1 MQAEQRSRAILLA
14 QRVAGA
20 GARRQS
26 SSSSGSGIPGEE
38 DALHHVEVLH
48 EHVSLR
54 LRAEVAHCVPDP
66 QLDGTLQGGRGGLR
80 GELEASEP

>member
-1 MQAEQRSRAILLA
+1 MPE
-14 QRVAGA
+14 RVAVRQEPGGA
-20 GARRQS
+20 AEAA
-26 SSSSGSGIPGEE
+26 GIPGEE

-48 EHVSLR
+48 EHVPLR

-80 GELEASEP
+80 GELVASEP